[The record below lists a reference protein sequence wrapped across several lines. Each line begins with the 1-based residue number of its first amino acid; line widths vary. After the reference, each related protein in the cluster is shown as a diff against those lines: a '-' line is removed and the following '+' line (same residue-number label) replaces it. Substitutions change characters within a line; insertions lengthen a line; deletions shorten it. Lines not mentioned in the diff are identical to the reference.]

1 LINTLIKLAVSAGLL
16 FFVFRIMDFREFLTA
31 IASADPAYIF
41 LALIFQTLSTA
52 LAAYRWYIIMTILNF
67 GQNALFYVKSYFKG
81 AFFNQVLPGSIGGD
95 AVRVLEVAS
104 NGFRKREAF
113 YGIFIDRIVGLL
125 GLLALNLGA
134 NMFSRSLMPGWLFN
148 LLNILCLGGFA
159 GFLIFLYV
167 GAASIFRRNRLLRVI
182 YNITVR
188 FWRVYGSARGVIV
201 QFGLSFFSHVFAVL
215 SLFML
220 GSALG
225 MGYPASVYFVAV
237 PPVLLLSIVP
247 VSLAGWGVREG
258 GMVGIFMLIGAD
270 KETVL
275 SMSILYGII
284 LIVSSLPGMYF
295 WIKNKGRY

>member
-1 LINTLIKLAVSAGLL
+1 
-16 FFVFRIMDFREFLTA
+16 
-31 IASADPAYIF
+31 
-41 LALIFQTLSTA
+41 
-52 LAAYRWYIIMTILNF
+52 
-67 GQNALFYVKSYFKG
+67 
-81 AFFNQVLPGSIGGD
+81 
-95 AVRVLEVAS
+95 
-104 NGFRKREAF
+104 
-113 YGIFIDRIVGLL
+113 
-125 GLLALNLGA
+125 
-134 NMFSRSLMPGWLFN
+134 
-148 LLNILCLGGFA
+148 
-159 GFLIFLYV
+159 
-167 GAASIFRRNRLLRVI
+167 
-182 YNITVR
+182 
-188 FWRVYGSARGVIV
+188 
-201 QFGLSFFSHVFAVL
+201 
-215 SLFML
+215 ML